1 MSKLKDHLAGTGI
14 LLGLALGQVYSGNAQ
29 NVSFP
34 DDVTIRRG
42 NNSTSANTTP
52 TNINQYLVYI
62 ADPASL
68 PKARTIAP
76 DAFIGSLD
84 SGQRVVQ
91 IGRFN
96 NPALAQK
103 RVDELKRSGLD
114 AQVLTTQG
122 KAPQISTVIP
132 PNPSNAVPAS
142 IPITRSS
149 VVLPDVPAT
158 PITTPNPNGASIL
171 SIPPTITPLPA
182 PPSVN
187 ENREVKEAV
196 RNRFFVI
203 IPSTEET
210 VLAKTQ
216 TLVPTAKLTSSKQG
230 IYIEVQGYPDRSSAE
245 ILNLTMR
252 SQGLDSRVIFF

>member
-14 LLGLALGQVYSGNAQ
+14 LLGLALGQMYSANAQ

-42 NNSTSANTTP
+42 INPTS
-52 TNINQYLVYI
+52 TNITQYLVYI
-62 ADPASL
+62 SDPASL
-68 PKARTIAP
+68 PRVRTIAP
-76 DAFIGSLD
+76 DAFVSSLD

-96 NPALAQK
+96 NLDLAQN
-103 RVDELKRSGLD
+103 RVDDLKRSGLN
-114 AQVLTTQG
+114 AQMLATQG
-122 KAPQISTVIP
+122 QPPKISTVIP
-132 PNPSNAVPAS
+132 ANPPTS

-149 VVLPDVPAT
+149 IALPDVPAT
-158 PITTPNPNGASIL
+158 PNPNGARIL
-171 SIPPTITPLPA
+171 STPPIITPLPA
-182 PPSVN
+182 PPNVN

-203 IPSTEET
+203 IPSTEEA
-210 VLAKTQ
+210 VLAKAQ
-216 TLVPTAKLTSSKQG
+216 TIVPTAKLTSSKQG

-252 SQGLDSRVIFF
+252 SQGLDARVIFF